1 MDMKRWISGFFVGIG
16 LAIALLGTAVA
27 QFGNYDRGPTWQT
40 YLEGESCGFHKEQTL
55 IITNQGEWQKYWVT
69 LCGGTTP
76 ASSAYNDID
85 WSKEMLIAINLGD
98 AKSWG
103 YKVYVQTVR
112 KIDSSSFSVDYVAM
126 TPDPRQKW
134 VEGSYSPYVI
144 VRCEKVAGNLKFSKT
159 NRVNYNNF
167 GARQGR
173 CSKTCECRCSSCCC
187 GR

>member
-69 LCGGTTP
+69 
-76 ASSAYNDID
+76 
-85 WSKEMLIAINLGD
+85 
-98 AKSWG
+98 
-103 YKVYVQTVR
+103 
-112 KIDSSSFSVDYVAM
+112 FSVDYVAM